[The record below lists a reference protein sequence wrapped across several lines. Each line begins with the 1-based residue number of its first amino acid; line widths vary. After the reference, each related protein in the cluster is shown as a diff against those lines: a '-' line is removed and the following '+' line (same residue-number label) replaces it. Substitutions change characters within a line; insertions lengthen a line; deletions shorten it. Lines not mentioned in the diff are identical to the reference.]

1 MKSVTFYFL
10 PPQLQTHS
18 LKRDEPK
25 RCFQGEEKQR
35 KKQAEKGPD
44 YFEIKVQKGLSEI
57 SEKISCP

>member
-10 PPQLQTHS
+10 PPQLHPHS

-25 RCFQGEEKQR
+25 GCFHGEEKQR
-35 KKQAEKGPD
+35 KKQAEKGLD
-44 YFEIKVQKGLSEI
+44 YFEIKVQKGLFEI